1 MANRVVFLDTSGFF
15 AWINQRDPNH
25 QAMVA
30 LPHEPGCRLVTTDYI
45 LDETL
50 TLFMARG
57 IPHQRKRL
65 LAMVSSSTILKV
77 VWIGQEHFR
86 EATEG
91 RCKVCGKSGKSG
103 AQLKLAD
110 SNLKSWLTC
119 FLPNNIVNCFL
130 FYEFTDNLRKNDV
143 SRKNGINGRLVESSF
158 P

>member
-1 MANRVVFLDTSGFF
+1 MADRVVFLDTSGIF

-57 IPHQRKRL
+57 ISHQRKRL
-65 LAMVSSSTILKV
+65 LAMVGSSTILKV

-86 EATEG
+86 EATEWMF
-91 RCKVCGKSGKSG
+91 KYEEHPFPLQT
-103 AQLKLAD
+103 AHLLLA
-110 SNLKSWLTC
+110 WLSLA
-119 FLPNNIVNCFL
+119 FAKWPPLMSIL
-130 FYEFTDNLRKNDV
+130 
-143 SRKNGINGRLVESSF
+143 
-158 P
+158 

>member
-86 EATEG
+86 EATEWMF
-91 RCKVCGKSGKSG
+91 K
-103 AQLKLAD
+103 
-110 SNLKSWLTC
+110 
-119 FLPNNIVNCFL
+119 
-130 FYEFTDNLRKNDV
+130 YEEHSFSFTDCTSFACMVKLGNRQVATTDEHFVKVGFEKLLRN
-143 SRKNGINGRLVESSF
+143 
-158 P
+158 PT

>member
-1 MANRVVFLDTSGFF
+1 MADRVVFLDTIGIF

-25 QAMVA
+25 QSMVA

-65 LAMVSSSTILKV
+65 LAMVGSSTILKV

-86 EATEG
+86 EATEWMF
-91 RCKVCGKSGKSG
+91 K
-103 AQLKLAD
+103 
-110 SNLKSWLTC
+110 
-119 FLPNNIVNCFL
+119 
-130 FYEFTDNLRKNDV
+130 YEEHPFSFTDCTSFACMVKLGIRQVATTDEHFVKVGFEKLLRN
-143 SRKNGINGRLVESSF
+143 
-158 P
+158 PT